1 MGCASAKQVSTVPS
15 DEEAQRSKSYQNGD
29 AFGAQRLA
37 SIIQGQHD
45 EYRIKPVE
53 EVKYMKNG
61 EEEEKKIAAK
71 NQENLVRILL
81 SFSLKEKSATSQ
93 LKAKTNKGL
102 PGMAPQP
109 KSTIH
114 ISDSQ
119 QEFFRML
126 DEKIEKGHDYYSEED
141 IT

>member
-29 AFGAQRLA
+29 AFG
-37 SIIQGQHD
+37 D